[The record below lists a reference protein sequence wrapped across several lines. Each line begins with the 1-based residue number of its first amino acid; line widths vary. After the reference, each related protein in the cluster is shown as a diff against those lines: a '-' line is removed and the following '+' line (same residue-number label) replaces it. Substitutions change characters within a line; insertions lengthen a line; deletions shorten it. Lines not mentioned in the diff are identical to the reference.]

1 MEIRVI
7 LNGELKTCCS
17 AYPTD
22 QVQTILDSWF
32 AGSDEVEPVVV
43 DIKKEKWQED
53 ELFPLAFKYFGDN
66 VFPLVYVGDKL
77 AAIGNLPGRD
87 DLWKMAVN
95 GFDDAITAKDIL
107 DAARNQG
114 LEVIEK

>member
-1 MEIRVI
+1 MKIHVI

-17 AYPTD
+17 AYPTE
-22 QVQTILDSWF
+22 QVQTILSSWVE
-32 AGSDEVEPVVV
+32 GSGKVEPIVV
-43 DIKKEKWQED
+43 DIKKEKWRED
-53 ELFPLAFKYFGDN
+53 ELFTLAFKYFGDN

-87 DLWKMAVN
+87 ELWKMAVS
-95 GFDDAITAKDIL
+95 GFDDPITEKDIL

-114 LEVIEK
+114 LEVTN